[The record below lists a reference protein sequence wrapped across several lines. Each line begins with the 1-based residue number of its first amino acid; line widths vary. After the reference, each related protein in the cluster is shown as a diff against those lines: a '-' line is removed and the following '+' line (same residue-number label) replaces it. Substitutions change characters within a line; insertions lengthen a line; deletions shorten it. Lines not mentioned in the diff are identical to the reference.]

1 MTAPIKNRP
10 ALLSTP
16 LLPNPPTL
24 PSSQANNLFDMKQQ
38 AQYKNTINNSQL
50 NSFNSQR
57 PNNNMNNTNKKGIL
71 NKINARRAKFNSNKN
86 NKANK
91 NNIKINKGN
100 SNFYSAAQNSAQT
113 KEIASNVSP
122 SVKFYLSSNSSTP
135 NSSKKPSPNSSIQKG
150 QMSSYESEN
159 VKLASFL
166 SSAVDID
173 ERFLDKTTARLDVDY
188 RQANSNDNSVM
199 ENNW

>member
-1 MTAPIKNRP
+1 MTASVKNRP

-16 LLPNPPTL
+16 LLPNPPSL
-24 PSSQANNLFDMKQQ
+24 PSSQANNLFDMKQT
-38 AQYKNTINNSQL
+38 QYKNSQS
-50 NSFNSQR
+50 NSFNLSQR
-57 PNNNMNNTNKKGIL
+57 PNNNVNNNKNKKGIL
-71 NKINARRAKFNSNKN
+71 NKINARRTKFNNNNN

-100 SNFYSAAQNSAQT
+100 FYSPAQNSAQK
-113 KEIASNVSP
+113 KENASKVSP

-150 QMSSYESEN
+150 QMSSFESEN

-166 SSAVDID
+166 SSAGDID
-173 ERFLDKTTARLDVDY
+173 ERFIDKTTARLDVDY
-188 RQANSNDNSVM
+188 RQANSNDNSIM